1 MQHIEL
7 LSPKE
12 SNTMVMTLI
21 DFPLYIACSLGPF
34 TNKYRNTC
42 FGGQDAKIFDIVDP
56 GNYTD
61 LWLQEHT

>member
-42 FGGQDAKIFDIVDP
+42 IGGQDAKIFDI
-56 GNYTD
+56 
-61 LWLQEHT
+61 